1 MKSIAFA
8 AIAMLAFALP
18 AQAQRNG
25 TYNVDGTDMAGAK
38 YQGTV
43 QLQSTGRETWRVTWR
58 IGGETTNGVG
68 VLSNGVLAV
77 GYTHARDIGAVAYI
91 VNADGTLSGRFT
103 QGREGGVGTERW
115 MPR

>member
-8 AIAMLAFALP
+8 AVAMLAFALP

-25 TYNVDGTDMAGAK
+25 TYNVDGTDIAGAR

-43 QLQSTGRETWRVTWR
+43 QLQSTGQETWRVTWR

-77 GYTHARDIGAVAYI
+77 GYTHARDIGAGAYV
-91 VNADGTLSGRFT
+91 VNADGTLSGRYT
-103 QGREGGVGTERW
+103 QGRDGGVGTERW
-115 MPR
+115 LPR

>member
-25 TYNVDGTDMAGAK
+25 TYNVDGTDIAGAR

-43 QLQSTGRETWRVTWR
+43 Q
-58 IGGETTNGVG
+58 
-68 VLSNGVLAV
+68 
-77 GYTHARDIGAVAYI
+77 
-91 VNADGTLSGRFT
+91 
-103 QGREGGVGTERW
+103 
-115 MPR
+115 